1 MNRLPHQAKRMNHW
15 ARRRMTGRGR
25 VASPGSRRRIS
36 RTAGILSLPAFA
48 LVIAQ
53 IALAAPPS
61 ASFTIS
67 DTVPE
72 IGQSVDFNATV
83 TDEDAG
89 DTHILAW
96 DFGDGA
102 TGSGTNPSHGYDTA
116 GPKTVTLTVTDSAQ
130 PPESTTVT
138 QQLRVNAPPNAAF
151 HFTPASPI
159 PNQTITFISDS
170 SDPEG
175 GVSHAWDLDNDNS
188 FDDGS
193 DASEN
198 WSFPTGGN
206 KTVRLR
212 VTDGDGATNVISQTV
227 SVFQN
232 SPPVASFNV
241 AGSNPVTPDVPDVG
255 ETVTFTSTSTDPD
268 GNDTIARRDWDLDND
283 GNFDDG
289 NRVTAQR
296 SFTTPGDKTVRLL
309 VTDTSGATNFT
320 TRTFRVN
327 APPTAAINILNTE
340 AEPGQ
345 KRTVPLAGQEFD
357 FTSIG
362 VSAIQGS
369 APAPGC
375 PALAGS
381 AAAGGS
387 ADPAPGGLNGF
398 EWDLD
403 NDGTYELSGA
413 GLASVPSPAAGY
425 PAGPR
430 TVGLRVTDS
439 DGAQTATT
447 LTFRVNAPPAANF
460 VYEPFTPVVGQL
472 TTFSSI
478 SSDTDAADTAA
489 ALTYSWDLDND
500 GTFCE
505 QGETGLSVNRAFPTA
520 NMHPGHP
527 VKLRVTD
534 TGGITRELT
543 RNVIVQNTIPA
554 ATVAFAPSAP
564 VPGEEVT
571 FNASATSPTGKAI
584 TGIEWDFDF
593 SLSGQFGV
601 DASGASVKRAF
612 SSPGPKSLAL
622 RVTEEGGGFA
632 IVTSTVIVNAPP
644 GAGFTVAP
652 ANPFTGDV
660 ITVSSTS
667 IDPDGPLVAQQWDLD
682 ADGQFDDASGPL
694 VSAQYLNAGRHEI
707 RLRVTDS
714 KGAVATASGAVDV
727 RSRPLVVLPN
737 VVIDINGSLSGAFT
751 RVKLLRVHAPK
762 GTTVLVMCKG
772 KGCPKKVS
780 KRGKGRALRFK
791 AFERRFRAGT
801 KLIVRIT
808 RPGFIGRQSTW
819 TMRSG
824 KRPKRVNRCLVPGA
838 KKATKCPAP

>member
-1 MNRLPHQAKRMNHW
+1 MFRLPQQANRKNHW
-15 ARRRMTGRGR
+15 ARRYTTGRDR
-25 VASPGSRRRIS
+25 VATPVVRRRIG
-36 RTAGILSLPAFA
+36 RTAGLLSLPALG

-53 IALAAPPS
+53 IVVAAPPV
-61 ASFTIS
+61 ASFTTS
-67 DTVPE
+67 DPVPNV
-72 IGQSVDFNATV
+72 GQSIDFTATV
-83 TDEDAG
+83 TDEPE
-89 DTHILAW
+89 DTHTFAW
-96 DFGDGA
+96 TFGDG
-102 TGSGTNPSHGYDTA
+102 GTSSAQNPSHSYSSSGVM
-116 GPKTVTLTVTDSAQ
+116 TVTLTVTDSEAT
-130 PPESTTVT
+130 PNSVTVS
-138 QQLRVNAPPNAAF
+138 QQVRVNALPNAAF
-151 HFTPASPI
+151 HFTPTNPN
-159 PNQTITFISDS
+159 PNQNITFTSDS
-170 SDPEG
+170 TDAEG
-175 GVSHAWDLDNDNS
+175 AVAHAWDLDNDGS

-193 DASEN
+193 DPSEQ
-198 WSFPTGGN
+198 WSFPTGGT

-212 VTDGDGATNVISQTV
+212 VTDGDGATDEVSGTV

-232 SPPVASFNV
+232 SPPMASFNV
-241 AGSNPVTPDVPDVG
+241 AGTNPVTPDVPDVN
-255 ETVTFTSTSTDPD
+255 ETVTFTSTSTDPN

-289 NRVTAQR
+289 DRVTAQR

-309 VTDTSGATNFT
+309 VTDTSGATNST

-327 APPTAAINILNTE
+327 ALPTAAINLLSPE

-345 KRTVPLAGQEFD
+345 KRTVPLAGQEFA
-357 FTSIG
+357 FTSG
-362 VSAIQGS
+362 AVPAISGS

-375 PALAGS
+375 PPLTGS

-387 ADPAPGGLNGF
+387 SDPAPGGLSGF
-398 EWDLD
+398 EWDLN

-413 GLASVPSPAAGY
+413 GLDIVPSPAAGY

-478 SSDTDAADTAA
+478 SSDPDAADTAA
-489 ALTYSWDLDND
+489 AVTYSWDLDND

-520 NMHPGHP
+520 SMNPGHP

-554 ATVAFAPSAP
+554 ATIAFAPSAP
-564 VPGEEVT
+564 VPGEAVT

-584 TGIEWDFDF
+584 TSIQWDFDF

-601 DASGASVKRAF
+601 DANGASVQRAF
-612 SSPGPKSLAL
+612 SSPGAKSVAL

-632 IVTSTVIVNAPP
+632 IVTTTVVVNAPP
-644 GAGFTVAP
+644 RAGFTVAP
-652 ANPFTGDV
+652 SNPFAGDPTT
-660 ITVSSTS
+660 ISSTS
-667 IDPDGPLVAQQWDLD
+667 MDPDGPLVAQEWDLD
-682 ADGQFDDASGPL
+682 ADGQFDDASGPV
-694 VSAQYLNAGRHEI
+694 VSARYTNPGRHEI

-714 KGAVATASGAVDV
+714 KGAVAITSGAVDV
-727 RSRPLVVLPN
+727 QKRILLLLPD
-737 VVIDINGSLSGAFT
+737 VVIDINGSVSGAFT
-751 RVKLLRVHAPK
+751 TVKLLRVRAPA
-762 GTTVLVMCKG
+762 GTKALVTCKG

-791 AFERRFRAGT
+791 AFERRLRAGT
-801 KLIVRIT
+801 KLIVRT
-808 RPGFIGRQSTW
+808 TKAGFIGRQATFL
-819 TMRSG
+819 MRSG
-824 KRPKRVNRCLVPGA
+824 KRPKRVDRCVFPGA
-838 KKATKCPAP
+838 TTARKCPAP